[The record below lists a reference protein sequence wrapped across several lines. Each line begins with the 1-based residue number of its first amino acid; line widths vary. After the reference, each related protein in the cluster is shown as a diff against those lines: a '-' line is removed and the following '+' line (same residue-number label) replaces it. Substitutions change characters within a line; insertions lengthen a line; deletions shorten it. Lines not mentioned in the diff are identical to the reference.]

1 MVTLSSDS
9 RPIIGRGPP
18 LGARFFFLAVFS
30 IVIMVL
36 DQRGGYLKT
45 TRYWLGI
52 AANPLYSV
60 VQAPFDLWYWLTGSV
75 TDRGELRIQNDRLT
89 QELRVARVKLL
100 RFDSLNEENRRLR
113 AIRTASQG
121 IAERTLIA
129 EIINVDVDPF
139 RHRVRINKGSA
150 DGVFTGQSV
159 LDAFGIVGQIT
170 QVDRSTAEIILISD
184 NEHAIPV
191 QVNRNGIRSIAV
203 GIGDIHRL
211 SLPFLTIESDVK
223 PDDLL
228 VSSGLDG
235 IFPAGYPVARILKV
249 ERNPAETF
257 AVVEARPM
265 AQLDRAR
272 EVLLLWFEKS
282 TDGTGSVVGPAAT
295 TAPPAQ
301 AGNQQPAQK
310 PEQKTEQKAGQ
321 KVGQKVDET
330 PGQPATQTRKQTPGQ
345 TSGQTPGATP
355 AQRPATAAPQPANS
369 NQSTAPEAAAPPT
382 EVPTP
387 APPPEQATSADE
399 AQTPADAPQGPPT
412 Q

>member
-18 LGARFFFLAVFS
+18 LGLRFFFLAVFS

-36 DQRGGYLKT
+36 DHRGGYLET

-52 AANPLYSV
+52 ATNPFYSA
-60 VQAPFDLWYWLTGSV
+60 VQAPFSFWSWLTGSFS
-75 TDRGELRIQNDRLT
+75 DRAELRTENEKLA

-139 RHRVRINKGSA
+139 RHRVRINKGSE
-150 DGVFTGQSV
+150 DGVFKGQAV
-159 LDAFGIVGQIT
+159 LDAFGIVGQVT
-170 QVDRSTAEIILISD
+170 QVDRWTSEIILISD

-203 GIGDIHRL
+203 GVGDIHRL
-211 SLPFLTIESDVK
+211 NLPFLTIESDVK

-272 EVLLLWFEKS
+272 EVLLLWFDKS
-282 TDGTGSVVGPAAT
+282 TPMTGTVPTDALKPPAAGT
-295 TAPPAQ
+295 SAKPAAPKPAALQ
-301 AGNQQPAQK
+301 TPKPAIADPAARTESAQPA
-310 PEQKTEQKAGQ
+310 
-321 KVGQKVDET
+321 
-330 PGQPATQTRKQTPGQ
+330 
-345 TSGQTPGATP
+345 
-355 AQRPATAAPQPANS
+355 
-369 NQSTAPEAAAPPT
+369 AAAQ
-382 EVPTP
+382 E
-387 APPPEQATSADE
+387 
-399 AQTPADAPQGPPT
+399 PPT

>member
-18 LGARFFFLAVFS
+18 LGARFFFLTVFS
-30 IVIMVL
+30 IVVMVL
-36 DQRGGYLKT
+36 DHRGGYLET

-52 AANPLYSV
+52 ASNPFYSA
-60 VQAPFDLWYWLTGSV
+60 VQAPFSLWSWLTGSFS
-75 TDRGELRIQNDRLT
+75 DRAELRTENQKLA

-139 RHRVRINKGSA
+139 RHRVRINKGSE
-150 DGVFTGQSV
+150 DGVFKGQAV
-159 LDAFGIVGQIT
+159 LDAFGIVGQVT
-170 QVDRSTAEIILISD
+170 RVDRWTSEIILISD

-203 GIGDIHRL
+203 GVGDIHRL
-211 SLPFLTIESDVK
+211 NLPFLTIESDVK

-272 EVLLLWFEKS
+272 EVLLLWFDKS
-282 TDGTGSVVGPAAT
+282 TPMTGTVPTDPSKPPAA
-295 TAPPAQ
+295 
-301 AGNQQPAQK
+301 
-310 PEQKTEQKAGQ
+310 
-321 KVGQKVDET
+321 ET
-330 PGQPATQTRKQTPGQ
+330 PSKPAAAPTRTQAAPSTP
-345 TSGQTPGATP
+345 TPK
-355 AQRPATAAPQPANS
+355 PATAG
-369 NQSTAPEAAAPPT
+369 
-382 EVPTP
+382 PTP
-387 APPPEQATSADE
+387 PARTESAEPAPAAVEPARPETE
-399 AQTPADAPQGPPT
+399 TPARQEPPT